1 MRSRREIC
9 RTTVRV
15 CLLESRTR
23 GPEGGQRG
31 QQGVRGGYCETK
43 ARVNVRR
50 LLWRAD
56 GLKASD
62 PTCYWVCGRRRRR
75 TTSEDVGELAGLG
88 GVGWTLESLPRAK
101 PSKAEATR
109 APGPS
114 LTQAGTCPLFH
125 LFHRNRV
132 SHARHAVI
140 CNWPSAFIA
149 SPLPWEPCE
158 HWEKGSPAAGRFHDS
173 SAQRTVCT
181 IGRQF
186 SVIFLG
192 PNASKPT
199 AASYSPRRIPHP
211 PVSVVYARRPAT
223 GTLGSTV
230 SLTEDNRH
238 RTSKRVW
245 TVSAPVSD
253 SATMTSEALG

>member
-114 LTQAGTCPLFH
+114 LTQAHVPFPTFSTG
-125 LFHRNRV
+125 
-132 SHARHAVI
+132 
-140 CNWPSAFIA
+140 IA
-149 SPLPWEPCE
+149 SPML
-158 HWEKGSPAAGRFHDS
+158 AM
-173 SAQRTVCT
+173 
-181 IGRQF
+181 
-186 SVIFLG
+186 L
-192 PNASKPT
+192 
-199 AASYSPRRIPHP
+199 
-211 PVSVVYARRPAT
+211 
-223 GTLGSTV
+223 
-230 SLTEDNRH
+230 
-238 RTSKRVW
+238 
-245 TVSAPVSD
+245 
-253 SATMTSEALG
+253 